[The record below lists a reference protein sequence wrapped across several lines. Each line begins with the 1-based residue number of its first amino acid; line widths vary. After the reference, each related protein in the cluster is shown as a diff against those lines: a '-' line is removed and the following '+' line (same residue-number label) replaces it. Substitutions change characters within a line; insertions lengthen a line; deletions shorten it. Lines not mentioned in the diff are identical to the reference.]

1 MYVALDCNDISKLLF
16 AITNL
21 YILDKQE
28 RIKPSVYYSLIKL
41 YINGYAQF
49 SDHSKKYYKDRI
61 NEIFRM
67 FTEKDGITFDI
78 WDLYIYWIQTVE
90 LEMLKITDEKQLEE
104 VYKKQMDLRLKQART
119 LMIPEWEKDER
130 VIDKLKAVL
139 AKIREEINRNKN
151 ETFVKEVKTFVETVE
166 VKIDR
171 YYKTK
176 EYDNMLK

>member
-1 MYVALDCNDISKLLF
+1 
-16 AITNL
+16 
-21 YILDKQE
+21 
-28 RIKPSVYYSLIKL
+28 
-41 YINGYAQF
+41 
-49 SDHSKKYYKDRI
+49 
-61 NEIFRM
+61 
-67 FTEKDGITFDI
+67 
-78 WDLYIYWIQTVE
+78 
-90 LEMLKITDEKQLEE
+90 
-104 VYKKQMDLRLKQART
+104 VYKKQMHLRLKQART